1 MRNIFLIMCFI
12 SLISCSKT
20 DYKEKFSNLE
30 KKNFSDFTGYSIT
43 YRNGSYLISNANIEK
58 DDKRV
63 FVKRGMTG
71 KVKYIKDINNNI
83 VTKSDFDIKS
93 LEKMLNKFD
102 NLDVAN
108 LSVDNFENVQF
119 AFFLDK
125 CSYTFLHL
133 STKRNLKDL
142 NKTYFEKYKD
152 NWYLYKQCSK

>member
-1 MRNIFLIMCFI
+1 M
-12 SLISCSKT
+12 ISCNKT

-83 VTKSDFDIKS
+83 INKSDFDIKS

-102 NLDVAN
+102 KLDVAN

-119 AFFLDK
+119 AFFIDK

-133 STKRNLKDL
+133 SNKKNLKDL
-142 NKTYFEKYKD
+142 NKTYFEKFKD
-152 NWYLYKQCSK
+152 NWYLYKECSK

>member
-1 MRNIFLIMCFI
+1 MRNIFLIICFI
-12 SLISCSKT
+12 NLISCSNT

-43 YRNGSYLISNANIEK
+43 YRNGSYLISNANIDK

-63 FVKRGMTG
+63 FVKRGITG

-83 VTKSDFDIKS
+83 VTKSYSDIKS
-93 LEKMLNKFD
+93 IEKMLDKFD

-119 AFFLDK
+119 VFFLDK
-125 CSYTFLHL
+125 CSYTFLRL
-133 STKRNLKDL
+133 SDRNSLKDVG
-142 NKTYFEKYKD
+142 KVYFEKYKD
-152 NWYLYKQCSK
+152 NWYLDKQCSD